1 MKKLLTFC
9 LLLLITGSLSAQ
21 DSSAH
26 YSLKQA
32 LDFAFQNQG
41 DLKNAILEQEIAHQ
55 KVHEIEGLGTPQING
70 NAEINNFLE
79 LPTTFVPGEFF
90 GGEPGSFAPVKF
102 SQKYSASVG
111 VSASQLIFD
120 GSYLIGLKATKAY
133 QDLSRKQMHQT
144 KTDLAVKV
152 TKAYY
157 AVLVMDARM
166 EIIDA
171 NIQRL
176 EKLMNDTKA
185 MYQNGFAEKIDA
197 DRIQL
202 SYNNLLVEKEKITR
216 FKDFSAALLK
226 FQMGLKPNA
235 PITLTDKLADFP
247 WQDKAMLADSV
258 DVSKRPEFSLMQSQ
272 QRLQELDLQR
282 YKSTYY
288 PSLVGIASLS
298 ENASRNEFNIFNTA
312 YRWYP
317 TALVGLKLT
326 VPIWDGLQKSAR
338 VNQSKLLLKK
348 VNNSMEMLKDGL
360 QLDYINARSN
370 YQNNLSSLE
379 TMKNS
384 RDLSTEIV
392 RVSKVKYDNG
402 VGSSLELI
410 QAETSKREADANY
423 FNTLYDTIIA
433 KIDLDKS
440 TGAINY

>member
-9 LLLLITGSLSAQ
+9 LLLLITGTLSAQ
-21 DSSAH
+21 DSSAT

-41 DLKNAILEQEIAHQ
+41 DLKNAILEQEIALQ

-70 NAEINNFLE
+70 NAEVNNFLE
-79 LPTTFVPGEFF
+79 IPTTFVPGEFF
-90 GGEPGSFAPVKF
+90 GGAPGSFAPVRF
-102 SQKYSASVG
+102 SQKYSSSVG

-216 FKDFSAALLK
+216 FKDLSAALLK

-247 WQDKAMLADSV
+247 WQDKTMLADSI
-258 DVSKRPEFSLMQSQ
+258 DVTKRPEFSLMQSQ

-440 TGAINY
+440 TGTINY